1 MNKSA
6 DLSPGFH
13 TEEYAE
19 HCAVRRKKSQETFAK
34 PSSKARRL
42 FLKKERAVNQS
53 ASESLEGATYQSG
66 KLINFD
72 PDPLYMYESYRHIK
86 FNNILNIKLLQIT

>member
-6 DLSPGFH
+6 DLSPGYY
-13 TEEYAE
+13 TEEYAK

-34 PSSKARRL
+34 PSAKARRL

-53 ASESLEGATYQSG
+53 AAESLEGATYQSG
-66 KLINFD
+66 KLIYFD
-72 PDPLYMYESYRHIK
+72 PERDLIPV
-86 FNNILNIKLLQIT
+86 